1 MAKPIKLADIARAAG
16 VSQGTASN
24 VFNRPDL
31 VRAEVRERVEALA
44 RDLGYHGPDPKGRLL
59 RAGKVNA
66 IGVVVMDNLT
76 YFFDDPFNREFMA
89 GLASVCDERG
99 AGVALVSAIDE
110 AAAAWNIS
118 SAVVD
123 GFVIQC
129 IEEGD
134 RLIELARRRKLPF
147 VAVDLDAGPGANSIL
162 IDDRAGAR
170 MAIDH
175 LLGLGHRR
183 FGILSLEIAGDGR
196 TGPVDRERRQS
207 AKQYGAT
214 RDRLRGY
221 EEALTAAGI
230 DIDSVPIIEAFNDR
244 KGAPAGA
251 AMLLD
256 TAPNITAIVA
266 MSDVLGLAAIKEA
279 RARGLAV
286 PGDLS
291 VIGYDDVA
299 EAATSEPPLTTI
311 RQPIAEK
318 GRLAA
323 RMIFDPGP
331 PRKEV
336 LPVELI
342 VRGSTAAPRS

>member
-1 MAKPIKLADIARAAG
+1 MAKAIKLADIARAAG

-31 VRAEVRERVEALA
+31 VRAEVRTRVEALA
-44 RDLGYHGPDPKGRLL
+44 RDLGYAGPDPKGRLL

-76 YFFDDPFNREFMA
+76 YFFDDPFNREFMT

-99 AGVALVSAIDE
+99 AGVALVSAMDE
-110 AAAAWNIS
+110 AAAAWNIA

-147 VAVDLDAGPGANSIL
+147 VAVDLDAGPDANSIR
-162 IDDRAGAR
+162 IDDCAGAR

-175 LLGLGHRR
+175 LLELGHRR

-207 AKQYGAT
+207 AKRYGAT
-214 RDRLRGY
+214 RDRLHGY

-230 DIDSVPIIEAFNDR
+230 DIDSVPIIEAINDR
-244 KGAPAGA
+244 KGAPMGA

-256 TAPNITAIVA
+256 TAPDITAVVA
-266 MSDVLGLAAIKEA
+266 MSDVLGIAAIKEA
-279 RARGLAV
+279 RVRRLAV
-286 PGDLS
+286 PRDLS

-299 EAATSEPPLTTI
+299 DAATSEPPLTTI

-323 RMIFDPGP
+323 RMIFDAGP

-336 LPVELI
+336 LPVELV
-342 VRGSTAAPRS
+342 VRGSTAPPRR